1 MKCKDFMYRANQ
13 NEKGGEMPRKL
24 LGMLLLMLGVLVF
37 SQWAWAKSTETDT
50 DSRILALEEKIEALQ
65 KRENLALNTSAL
77 SLRDKVVAAD
87 EPYLKVKYNYP
98 GFKLYTS
105 DGLFST
111 KLVWRA
117 QMRYTHPNRSDPRSV
132 ANFTTREDVSNFEL
146 RRVRMKI
153 GGHGYRKWIKYY
165 FEVDLQPSKSVV
177 ATSGATEDPDKL
189 GDRARVI
196 DWRITVQ
203 PIDEIGFRVGQW
215 KINYNRERVDSSGRQ
230 TFVERSIV
238 NRIFTIDRQVGIMLQ
253 GRLFKET
260 PADLRYYAGIFNG
273 EGRATNND
281 DGELMYMGRIQWNF
295 LGRDLKWRQSD
306 VKYHE
311 KPTAQ
316 IAFAAA
322 TNNGRCTRWS
332 SSGCGNISGFANP
345 GTVPNVRF
353 RRDQWVQEFAMKYR
367 GLAIQQEYHQMEI
380 EDKLGSPTAPV
391 TRKFQG
397 MYAQIGYTNHGLV
410 PVVPEGLELAFR
422 YAYVIEANAGATPL
436 DRERREEYTTAI
448 NWFLAG
454 HNNKITVDYSYLT
467 LKDITG
473 MNYSD
478 NRVRVQWD
486 ISF

>member
-1 MKCKDFMYRANQ
+1 MSK
-13 NEKGGEMPRKL
+13 KL
-24 LGMLLLMLGVLVF
+24 LGLLLMTGVLLCT
-37 SQWAWAKSTETDT
+37 QGTWAKGTETDE
-50 DSRILALEEKIEALQ
+50 RLRALEDKIDSLQ
-65 KRENLALNTSAL
+65 KERLALNTLNTNSL
-77 SLRDKVVAAD
+77 SLADKVVSAD

-98 GFKLYTS
+98 GFKFYTS

-132 ANFTTREDVSNFEL
+132 GNFTTREDVSDFEL
-146 RRVRMKI
+146 RRVRMKV
-153 GGHGYRKWIKYY
+153 GGHGYKKWIKYY
-165 FEVDLQPSKSVV
+165 FEVDLQPSKNVED
-177 ATSGATEDPDKL
+177 GDDPDKL

-196 DWRITVQ
+196 DWRLTVQ

-238 NRIFTIDRQVGIMLQ
+238 NRVFTIDRQVGAMLQ

-260 PADLRYYAGIFNG
+260 IADIRYYAGIFNG

-281 DGELMYMGRIQWNF
+281 DGENMYMGRLQWNF

-306 VKYHE
+306 VKYHK
-311 KPTAQ
+311 KPTGQ
-316 IAFAAA
+316 LAFAYA

-332 SSGCGNISGFANP
+332 SSGCGNLSAFSNP
-345 GTVPNVRF
+345 GTVPNVQYQ
-353 RRDQWVQEFAMKYR
+353 RDQWVQEFAFKWR
-367 GLAIQQEYHQMEI
+367 GLAIQQEFHQMEV
-380 EDKLGSPTAPV
+380 EDKSTMLTHDY
-391 TRKFQG
+391 QG
-397 MYAQIGYTNHGLV
+397 MYAQIGYTNHGALASL
-410 PVVPEGLELAFR
+410 PEGLELAFR
-422 YAYVIEANAGATPL
+422 YAYVIESRDVTDNL
-436 DRERREEYTTAI
+436 NRNRREEYTVGL

-467 LKDITG
+467 LKDFATFTD
-473 MNYSD
+473 YSD
-478 NRVRVQWD
+478 NRIRLQWD

>member
-1 MKCKDFMYRANQ
+1 
-13 NEKGGEMPRKL
+13 MPKKL
-24 LGMLLLMLGVLVF
+24 LGMLMIMGVWLLGA
-37 SQWAWAKSTETDT
+37 QGAWAKSTDT
-50 DSRILALEEKIEALQ
+50 DIRIQALEEKIEALQ
-65 KRENLALNTSAL
+65 KHEQLALNTSTL
-77 SLRDKVVAAD
+77 SLTDKIVSADD

-132 ANFTTREDVSNFEL
+132 GNFTTREDVSNFEL

-153 GGHGYRKWIKYY
+153 GGHGYKKWIKYY
-165 FEVDLQPSKSVV
+165 FEVDLQPSRGV
-177 ATSGATEDPDKL
+177 TSGN
-189 GDRARVI
+189 DRSRVI
-196 DWRITVQ
+196 DWRIDVQ

-238 NRIFTIDRQVGIMLQ
+238 NRVFTIDRQIGAMLQ

-260 PADLRYYAGIFNG
+260 FADLRYYAGIFNG
-273 EGRATNND
+273 EGRAINND

-306 VKYHE
+306 VSYHE
-311 KPTAQ
+311 KPAGSL
-316 IAFAAA
+316 AFAYAD
-322 TNNGRCTRWS
+322 NNGRCTRWS
-332 SSGCGNISGFANP
+332 SSGCGNLAAFPAAGASQNAQFER
-345 GTVPNVRF
+345 T
-353 RRDQWVQEFAMKYR
+353 QWVQELAFKYK
-367 GLAIQQEYHQMEI
+367 GLAIQQEYHEMTVD
-380 EDKLGSPTAPV
+380 DKYV
-391 TRKFQG
+391 TMLEHDYQG
-397 MYAQIGYTNHGLV
+397 MYAQIGYTNHGALA
-410 PVVPEGLELAFR
+410 PLPEGLELAFR
-422 YAYVIEANAGATPL
+422 YAYVIESVAVTNNL
-436 DRERREEYTTAI
+436 NRQRREEYTVGI

-467 LKDITG
+467 LKAVTG
-473 MNYSD
+473 IDYSD
-478 NRVRVQWD
+478 NRVRLQWD